1 MGYDSLQLL
10 FRGLP
15 LLGWRL
21 LCEKISNDLNLETL
35 VLHVKGDFL
44 RPERFLPDYVDA
56 DGSKSYWYDYF
67 SNINGLR
74 KLVVEVT
81 SICDTEKIV
90 FFLAELRAQIL
101 KGREET
107 GTAYI
112 SVREELLHVGRRRHK
127 DTSAIMLACSS
138 QYLLSYDNGQFSRC
152 DAEPPAGTEAE
163 SAIFTRPDLPW
174 N

>member
-1 MGYDSLQLL
+1 MAFLRDRPSFTLPHRKELHLLIGYDSLQLL

-15 LLGWRL
+15 LIGWRL

-90 FFLAELRAQIL
+90 FFWQNSGLR
-101 KGREET
+101 
-107 GTAYI
+107 
-112 SVREELLHVGRRRHK
+112 
-127 DTSAIMLACSS
+127 
-138 QYLLSYDNGQFSRC
+138 F
-152 DAEPPAGTEAE
+152 
-163 SAIFTRPDLPW
+163 
-174 N
+174 